1 VSIEAAAATIPADAQ
16 ALMWQGLVCFAIT
29 IGVMAGAFV
38 SLVWFII
45 CRQDKA
51 LDLHRAEAELRQKAC
66 REDSANMRNDIEHLR
81 QRSFEKDMKTMEVMT
96 TVARRLNDLRGAV
109 MSHDDEDS
117 KPTDVNSDSDLQ
129 KAIDLIHATQSITSI
144 RDERYE
150 RQELET
156 GKDGTTAIIR
166 RIK

>member
-1 VSIEAAAATIPADAQ
+1 MSIESAAATIPADAQ

-45 CRQDKA
+45 RRQDKA
-51 LDLHRAEAELRQKAC
+51 LETHRAEAELRQKAC
-66 REDSANMRNDIEHLR
+66 REDSANMRQDIDHLR

-109 MSHDDEDS
+109 MSHDDDPAPHEQ
-117 KPTDVNSDSDLQ
+117 NSDSDLQ
-129 KAIDLIHATQSITSI
+129 KAIDLIHATQVMPAINH
-144 RDERYE
+144 E
-150 RQELET
+150 RQVIERHDNGE
-156 GKDGTTAIIR
+156 TTAIIR
-166 RIK
+166 RVK

>member
-1 VSIEAAAATIPADAQ
+1 MTVSIEAAAATIPADAQ
-16 ALMWQGLVCFAIT
+16 ALMWQGLVCFSIVISA
-29 IGVMAGAFV
+29 MAGAFV
-38 SLVWFII
+38 GLVWFII
-45 CRQDKA
+45 RRQDKA
-51 LDLHRAEAELRQKAC
+51 LETHRAEAELRQKAC
-66 REDSANMRNDIEHLR
+66 REDSANMRRDIEHLR

-109 MSHDDEDS
+109 MNHDDDPAPHEQ
-117 KPTDVNSDSDLQ
+117 NSDSDLQ
-129 KAIDLIHATQSITSI
+129 KAIDLIHATQSIPAI
-144 RDERYE
+144 RYE